1 MRHNNGL
8 YHATFYFFTIIIFFS
23 FSPVNC
29 QFLEIFGLSTGDAG
43 THDRGPFQ
51 DLATQSVGL
60 MKYLQTVQKNPDNTL
75 AKKLKN
81 PLPSM
86 NLVDGMPVVPG
97 LLGSLPGAG
106 SCLPRGSPLIKDKSP
121 SFFQN
126 ILRNIPGAQDY
137 LASLLP
143 APKVDV
149 RALYGK
155 FQWAL
160 DTPSVHNRYCATT
173 EFMPQAES
181 GNSSAF
187 SLQEKFRAGSVDAG
201 EKVAFGYGIIHH
213 ERTYVYMQDDPC
225 PYQIVVVGPINKQ
238 HNQYEYL
245 ILSNWAR
252 FPMIGLVRDLRK
264 FYKEYKDQVETDLEK
279 AGFMDDV
286 TGSNPIHYADW
297 SQCKKATPYNYLTNV
312 LTDLFG

>member
-1 MRHNNGL
+1 MRHYNNVP
-8 YHATFYFFTIIIFFS
+8 YHATFLSLIVLSS
-23 FSPVNC
+23 FSTVNC

-60 MKYLQTVQKNPDNTL
+60 MKFLQTVQKNPDNNL
-75 AKKLKN
+75 AKKLKE

-86 NLVDGMPVVPG
+86 NLVDGVPVVPG

-149 RALYGK
+149 KALYGK
-155 FQWAL
+155 FQW
-160 DTPSVHNRYCATT
+160 V
-173 EFMPQAES
+173 S
-181 GNSSAF
+181 G
-187 SLQEKFRAGSVDAG
+187 R
-201 EKVAFGYGIIHH
+201 
-213 ERTYVYMQDDPC
+213 ER
-225 PYQIVVVGPINKQ
+225 
-238 HNQYEYL
+238 
-245 ILSNWAR
+245 
-252 FPMIGLVRDLRK
+252 
-264 FYKEYKDQVETDLEK
+264 
-279 AGFMDDV
+279 
-286 TGSNPIHYADW
+286 
-297 SQCKKATPYNYLTNV
+297 
-312 LTDLFG
+312 

>member
-1 MRHNNGL
+1 MSIHSVC
-8 YHATFYFFTIIIFFS
+8 YHTTFRVLLLSSSLFFI
-23 FSPVNC
+23 VNS

-43 THDRGPFQ
+43 THDRGTFQ

-60 MKYLQTVQKNPDNTL
+60 MKFLQTVQKNPENDL

-86 NLVDGMPVVPG
+86 NLVDGVPVVPG

-126 ILRNIPGAQDY
+126 MLRNIPGAQDY

-149 RALYGK
+149 KALYGK

-173 EFMPQAES
+173 EFSPQAES

-201 EKVAFGYGIIHH
+201 EKVGFGYGIIHR

-225 PYQIVVVGPINKQ
+225 PYQIVIVGPINKQ
-238 HNQYEYL
+238 HKQYEYL

-252 FPMIGLVRDLRK
+252 FPMIGLVRDLRS
-264 FYKEYKDQVETDLEK
+264 FYTNFKDQVETDLEK

-297 SQCKKATPYNYLTNV
+297 SKCKKATPINYISNV